1 MTLQLS
7 NILRSF
13 RFHIAFLS
21 TCLSGLVL
29 VTFCVGAW
37 LLIRQVN
44 LKRVD
49 EDIRRAGIGPLST
62 PQAPGQWVDFDE
74 AIRFVLGEEQEDSVI
89 MLVKGRDNQVLYASS
104 NWPAELS
111 PEEFA
116 PPSGPEPVPPVR
128 GPGWRRGRNEP
139 GWWADEPRPPGAGPP
154 PQLLPETGRTGS
166 PPWGDDFP
174 PRERGPRGRFPG
186 GPGAPPPLLPLEMHR
201 FFTAPAGGNEWRV
214 GVMSNPH
221 VTFVLGR
228 NMSRFRDEMRALRT
242 GFLVALPA
250 ALLLIAVGGWWV
262 SQRAL
267 RPVRRITAAAEG
279 ITARGLDQRIPHS
292 NEDVEFN
299 RLISVFNGMMDRLEK
314 SFQQAVRFS
323 ADAAHE
329 LKTPLTIL
337 QGELEQALQAAPP
350 GSPQQQAYGALLE
363 EVQRLKVIIRKLLL
377 LSLADSGQLKPNFET
392 LDLSAVMQAAI
403 EDAAILAPG
412 LRIEH
417 TIEPGITVA
426 ADGDLLRQ
434 VVQNLVSNAIKYNRP
449 EGTVSFVLRRAGA
462 NVLLTVSNTGAGI
475 PPEDR
480 GKVFERFYRGD
491 KARNRNVDG
500 LGLGLSLS
508 REIARA
514 HHGDLVLENTPGGT
528 TVFTLILPG
537 ITSTTG
543 ASNALT

>member
-1 MTLQLS
+1 
-7 NILRSF
+7 
-13 RFHIAFLS
+13 
-21 TCLSGLVL
+21 
-29 VTFCVGAW
+29 
-37 LLIRQVN
+37 
-44 LKRVD
+44 
-49 EDIRRAGIGPLST
+49 
-62 PQAPGQWVDFDE
+62 
-74 AIRFVLGEEQEDSVI
+74 
-89 MLVKGRDNQVLYASS
+89 
-104 NWPAELS
+104 
-111 PEEFA
+111 
-116 PPSGPEPVPPVR
+116 
-128 GPGWRRGRNEP
+128 
-139 GWWADEPRPPGAGPP
+139 
-154 PQLLPETGRTGS
+154 
-166 PPWGDDFP
+166 
-174 PRERGPRGRFPG
+174 
-186 GPGAPPPLLPLEMHR
+186 
-201 FFTAPAGGNEWRV
+201 
-214 GVMSNPH
+214 
-221 VTFVLGR
+221 
-228 NMSRFRDEMRALRT
+228 MSRFRDEMRALRT